1 MTAADVD
8 LDLLPEGITVLEA
21 SAGTGKTHRVTTE
34 AVRAVAAGTPLEQ
47 MLLVTFTVAA
57 TSELRARTWDRLAR
71 TATALGAHLGG
82 AAIDTDDELVAELC
96 AGDEGAVRARHRN
109 LADAMASFDGATIT
123 TIHGFCHQVLQ
134 SLGFAA
140 DVERDPTFVE
150 DVRDMLDEVV
160 ADLLVRKLHR
170 GTGVTFPLDLARRI
184 AEKAT
189 VDPRAR
195 IVPEGVDGPGGT
207 DGTRASFAGA
217 VRREMGRRKRA
228 AGVLGYDDLLLRVEE
243 ALVEDPDG
251 TVRDRL
257 RRRYSLVIVDEFQ
270 DTDAVQWEILERA
283 FGDPPTRLVLVGDP
297 KQAIYAF
304 RGADVHAYL
313 AARRRAGAANLHRLD
328 RSWRADAGVLRG
340 LDSLFGDT
348 ALGHDEIRYASTTAA
363 PGREATRIHGLAK
376 PTPVRLRL
384 VGGDR
389 PGLTLTPSSGV
400 VQKDSGIGYVAE
412 DLASDVVALLSQ
424 GATYDD
430 PDEGERP
437 LRCGDVAVLVGRNQD
452 ALTVREALV
461 RAGVPAVVNGTGSVF
476 GTGAARAWLAVL
488 EAVER
493 PAATGVVRNAALTPL
508 LGWTAAQVDAA
519 DERAWDALH
528 DRLHDWH
535 RLLAIGNVAA
545 LFEQLSAHTDLPAR
559 LLQVEG
565 GERTVTDLRHLASL
579 LHAQAGLGGG
589 APSLLAWLRERMREV
604 DRDAAQDDRSR
615 RLETD
620 EEAVQVW
627 TIHRSKGLE
636 YPVVY
641 VPFLWV
647 PPPARAEDVLVFHEE
662 TSGERVIDV
671 SDPKGPGASER
682 ADHARR
688 YLDEEAGGALR
699 LAYVALTRARSQVV
713 LYWVRGHDCHRSPL
727 GRLLLGADR
736 AENDRGTK
744 LRDEDCRS
752 AADLLAQRAGGALAV
767 EPASGASGARL
778 ARSAP
783 ASPRLRTASFDRTI
797 DRAWRRTSY
806 SALTAAAHDAPDAH
820 AAGESDATDGSATP
834 TGTAPEHDE
843 RGLEDERMP
852 EDLPVAGARADA
864 ETEARLRA
872 VPSPFGDLGGGA
884 TFGTL
889 VHGVLEEVDFA
900 ADDLPRQLRAGLGAQ
915 YLGDQQIDADAL
927 VGGLVA
933 AIETPLGPLVDD
945 LRLRDV
951 RRADRLDELHFEL
964 PLVGGDDPT
973 GHVTMQAIA
982 DVVSGHLPADDP
994 LAGYGDRLR
1003 SPALAA
1009 QVRGHLSG
1017 SIDVVLRHR
1026 DADGQ
1031 GRYVVIDHKSN
1042 WLGVAGEELSAW
1054 HYRPSALAE
1063 AMVRAHYPLQA
1074 LLYAVALHRYL
1085 RWRLPDHDPARDL
1098 GGVLYLFLRGMTG
1111 ADVPRVDGQPCGVF
1125 TWRPPAELVVGLSD
1139 VLDRGAP

>member
-1 MTAADVD
+1 VAV
-8 LDLLPEGITVLEA
+8 ITILEA

-47 MLLVTFTVAA
+47 MLLVTFTIAA
-57 TSELRARTWDRLAR
+57 TSELRARAWDRLAR
-71 TATALGAHLGG
+71 TAAALGAHLGG
-82 AAIDTDDELVAELC
+82 EEVGSGDELVAELC
-96 AGDEGAVRARHRN
+96 DADEVTVRRRHRN
-109 LADAMASFDGATIT
+109 LTDAMAAFDGATIT

-170 GTGVTFPLDLARRI
+170 ATGVTFAVDPARRI

-189 VDPRAR
+189 IDPRAR
-195 IVPEGVDGPGGT
+195 IVPEPDGSA
-207 DGTRASFAGA
+207 DDVRSRFASA
-217 VRREMGRRKRA
+217 VRDEMERRKRA
-228 AGVLGYDDLLLRVEE
+228 SGLLGYDDLLLRVEE

-313 AARRRAGAANLHRLD
+313 AARRRAGDAHVHRLD
-328 RSWRADAGVLRG
+328 RSWRADAGVLAG
-340 LDSLFGDT
+340 LDALFGDA
-348 ALGHDEIRYASTTAA
+348 ALGHDEICYASTTAA
-363 PGREATRIHGLAK
+363 PGREASRISGLAK
-376 PTPVRLRL
+376 PAPVRLRL
-384 VGGDR
+384 VDSDR
-389 PGLTLTPSSGV
+389 PGLTLTASAGV
-400 VQKDSGIGYVAE
+400 VQKDSAIAYVAD
-412 DLASDVVALLSQ
+412 DLASDVVALLSR

-430 PDEGERP
+430 PDQGERP
-437 LRCGDVAVLVGRNQD
+437 LACGDVAVLVGRNQD
-452 ALTVREALV
+452 ALTVRDALV

-493 PAATGVVRNAALTPL
+493 PAATGAVRNAALTPL
-508 LGWTAAQVDAA
+508 LGWAATDVDRA
-519 DERAWDALH
+519 DEKAWDALH
-528 DRLHDWH
+528 DRLHEWH
-535 RLLAIGNVAA
+535 RLLAEGNVAG
-545 LFEQLSAHTDLPAR
+545 LFERLSAHTDLPGR
-559 LLQVEG
+559 LLRVEG
-565 GERTVTDLRHLASL
+565 GERMVTDLRHLASL

-589 APSLLAWLRERMREV
+589 APALLAWLRERMREA

-620 EEAVQVW
+620 DAAVQVW
-627 TIHRSKGLE
+627 TVHRSKGLE

-641 VPFLWV
+641 VPFLWT
-647 PPPARAEDVLVFHEE
+647 PPPARAEDVLVFHEA
-662 TSGERVIDV
+662 TSGRRVIDV
-671 SDPKGPGASER
+671 SDPKGP
-682 ADHARR
+682 HARER
-688 YLDEEAGGALR
+688 SEHVRQYLDEEAGGALR

-713 LYWVRGHDCHRSPL
+713 LWWVRGHDCHRSPL
-727 GRLLLGADR
+727 GRLLLGAER
-736 AENDRGTK
+736 AAGEGTK

-752 AADLLAQRAGGALAV
+752 AADLLAQRSGGTVSV

-778 ARSAP
+778 ARPPQEAP
-783 ASPRLRTASFDRTI
+783 HLRTASFDRTI

-806 SALTAAAHDAPDAH
+806 SALTAAAHDAP
-820 AAGESDATDGSATP
+820 
-834 TGTAPEHDE
+834 EHDE
-843 RGLEDERMP
+843 RGLEDEQMP
-852 EDLPVAGARADA
+852 EDVPLGGDRADA
-864 ETEARLRA
+864 GTEERLRA

-900 ADDLPRQLRAGLGAQ
+900 ADDLPAQIRAGLAAQ
-915 YLGDQQIDADAL
+915 YLGAQQVDADAL
-927 VGGLVA
+927 VTGLVA
-933 AIETPLGPLVDD
+933 AIETPLGPLVDEI
-945 LRLRDV
+945 RLRDV

-973 GHVTMQAIA
+973 GHVTMRAIA
-982 DVVSGHLPADDP
+982 EVVSRHLPAGDP
-994 LAGYGDRLR
+994 LAGYGERLR

-1009 QVRGHLSG
+1009 EVRGHLSG

-1026 DADGQ
+1026 GADGA

-1074 LLYAVALHRYL
+1074 LLYSVALHRYL
-1085 RWRLPDHDPARDL
+1085 RWRLPDHDPERDL
-1098 GGVLYLFLRGMTG
+1098 GGVLYLFLRGMSG
-1111 ADVPRVDGQPCGVF
+1111 AEVPRVGGQPCGVF
-1125 TWRPPAELVVGLSD
+1125 SWRPPAALVVALSD

>member
-1 MTAADVD
+1 M
-8 LDLLPEGITVLEA
+8 ITVLEA

-34 AVRAVAAGTPLEQ
+34 AVRAVAEGTPLEQ
-47 MLLVTFTVAA
+47 MLLVTFTIAA
-57 TSELRARTWDRLAR
+57 TSELRARTWDRLSR
-71 TATALGAHLGG
+71 TAAALAAHLQGSPVE
-82 AAIDTDDELVAELC
+82 ADDELVAELC
-96 AGDEGAVRARHRN
+96 AGDGATVGLRHRN
-109 LADAMASFDGATIT
+109 LTDAMASFDGATIT

-160 ADLLVRKLHR
+160 ADLLVRKRHR
-170 GTGVTFPLDLARRI
+170 ATGVRFPVDPARRI
-184 AEKAT
+184 AEKAII
-189 VDPRAR
+189 DPRAR
-195 IVPEGVDGPGGT
+195 IVPAPDGSS
-207 DGTRASFAGA
+207 DDLRSRFAGA
-217 VRREMGRRKRA
+217 VRDEMDRRKRA
-228 AGVLGYDDLLLRVEE
+228 AGLLGYDDLLLRVEE

-313 AARRRAGAANLHRLD
+313 AARRRAGDEHVHHLD

-340 LDSLFGDT
+340 LDALFGDT
-348 ALGHDEIRYASTTAA
+348 ALGHEEIRYASTTAA
-363 PGREATRIHGLAK
+363 PGREATRLSGLAK
-376 PTPVRLRL
+376 PAPVRIRL
-384 VGGDR
+384 VGSDR
-389 PGLTLTPSSGV
+389 PGLSLTPSSGV
-400 VQKDSGIGYVAE
+400 VQKDSAIAFVAD

-424 GATYDD
+424 GTTYDD
-430 PDEGERP
+430 PDHGERP
-437 LRCGDVAVLVGRNQD
+437 LACGDVAVLVGRNQD
-452 ALTVREALV
+452 ALTVRDALV

-476 GTGAARAWLAVL
+476 STGAARAWLAVL

-493 PAATGVVRNAALTPL
+493 PAATGAVRNAALTPL
-508 LGWTAAQVDAA
+508 LGWTAADVDTA
-519 DERAWDALH
+519 DEQAWDALH
-528 DRLHDWH
+528 DRLHEWH
-535 RLLAIGNVAA
+535 RVLAEGNVAG
-545 LFEQLSAHTDLPAR
+545 LFEQLSARTDLPAR
-559 LLQVEG
+559 LLQIEG
-565 GERTVTDLRHLASL
+565 GERMVTDLRHLASL

-589 APSLLAWLRERMREV
+589 APSLLAWLRERMREA
-604 DRDAAQDDRSR
+604 DRDTAQDDRSR

-620 EEAVQVW
+620 DAAVQVW
-627 TIHRSKGLE
+627 TVHRSKGLE

-641 VPFLWV
+641 VPFLWT
-647 PPPARAEDVLVFHEE
+647 PPPARGEDVLVFHDDV
-662 TSGERVIDV
+662 SGERVIDV
-671 SDPKGPGASER
+671 SDPKGPHAQER
-682 ADHARR
+682 NEHVRR

-713 LYWVRGHDCHRSPL
+713 LWWVRGHDCHRSPL
-727 GRLLLGADR
+727 GRLLLGPEL
-736 AENDRGTK
+736 AEQGAK
-744 LRDEDCRS
+744 LRDEHCSS
-752 AADLLAQRAGGALAV
+752 AADLVAQRSGGAVAV
-767 EPASGASGARL
+767 EQASGASGARL
-778 ARSAP
+778 PRAEP
-783 ASPRLRTASFDRTI
+783 DVPRLRTASFGRTI
-797 DRAWRRTSY
+797 DRSWRRTSY
-806 SALTAAAHDAPDAH
+806 SALTAAAHDAPDHDVADH
-820 AAGESDATDGSATP
+820 D
-834 TGTAPEHDE
+834 APEHDE
-843 RGLEDERMP
+843 RGLEDEQMP
-852 EDLPVAGARADA
+852 EELLAGGDPTDA

-900 ADDLPRQLRAGLGAQ
+900 ADDLPGQIRAGLAAQ
-915 YLGDQQIDADAL
+915 YLGSQQVDADAL
-927 VGGLVA
+927 VAGLVA
-933 AIETPLGPLVDD
+933 AIETPLGPLVDEA
-945 LRLRDV
+945 RLRDV
-951 RRADRLDELHFEL
+951 QPADRLDELHFEL

-973 GHVTMQAIA
+973 GHVTMRAIA
-982 DVVSGHLPADDP
+982 DVVSRHLPADDP
-994 LAGYGDRLR
+994 LAGYGERLR

-1009 QVRGHLSG
+1009 EVRGHLSG

-1026 DADGQ
+1026 GSDDT

-1054 HYRPSALAE
+1054 HYRPSALAD

-1074 LLYAVALHRYL
+1074 LLYSVALHRYL
-1085 RWRLPDHDPARDL
+1085 RWRLPDHDPERDL

-1125 TWRPPAELVVGLSD
+1125 SWRPPAAMVVGLSD
-1139 VLDRGAP
+1139 VLDRGTA

>member
-1 MTAADVD
+1 M
-8 LDLLPEGITVLEA
+8 ITVLEA

-34 AVRAVAAGTPLEQ
+34 AVRAVAEGTPLEQ
-47 MLLVTFTVAA
+47 MLLVTFTIAA

-71 TATALGAHLGG
+71 TAAALHAHLQVTPV
-82 AAIDTDDELVAELC
+82 DTDDELVAELC
-96 AGDEGAVRARHRN
+96 DGDDDVVALRHRN
-109 LADAMASFDGATIT
+109 LTDAMASFDGATIT

-150 DVRDMLDEVV
+150 DVRDMLDDVV
-160 ADLLVRKLHR
+160 ADLLVRKLHKA
-170 GTGVTFPLDLARRI
+170 TGIRFPVDPARRI
-184 AEKAT
+184 AEKAI

-195 IVPEGVDGPGGT
+195 IVPAPDGSS
-207 DGTRASFAGA
+207 DDLRSRFAVA
-217 VRREMGRRKRA
+217 VRDEMDRRKRA
-228 AGVLGYDDLLLRVEE
+228 AGLLGYDDLLLRVEE

-313 AARRRAGAANLHRLD
+313 AARRRAGEGHVRRLD
-328 RSWRADAGVLRG
+328 RSWRADAGLLSG
-340 LDSLFGDT
+340 LDALFGDT
-348 ALGHDEIRYASTTAA
+348 ALGHDEICYASTTAA
-363 PGREATRIHGLAK
+363 PGREATRLSGLAK
-376 PTPVRLRL
+376 PAPVRVRL
-384 VGGDR
+384 VGSDR
-389 PGLTLTPSSGV
+389 PGLSLTPSTGV
-400 VQKDSGIGYVAE
+400 VQKDSAIAFVAE

-430 PDEGERP
+430 PDDGERP
-437 LRCGDVAVLVGRNQD
+437 LQCGDVAVLVGRNQD
-452 ALTVREALV
+452 ALTVRDALI

-476 GTGAARAWLAVL
+476 GTSAARAWLAVL

-493 PAATGVVRNAALTPL
+493 PAATGTVRNAALTPL
-508 LGWTAAQVDAA
+508 LGWTAADVDTA

-528 DRLHDWH
+528 DRLHEWH
-535 RLLAIGNVAA
+535 RVLAEGNVAG
-545 LFEQLSAHTDLPAR
+545 LFEQLSARTDLPAR
-559 LLQVEG
+559 LLRVEG
-565 GERTVTDLRHLASL
+565 GERMVTDLRHLASL

-589 APSLLAWLRERMREV
+589 APSLLAWLRERMREA
-604 DRDAAQDDRSR
+604 DRDTAQDDRSR

-620 EEAVQVW
+620 DAAVQVW
-627 TIHRSKGLE
+627 TVHRSKGLE

-641 VPFLWV
+641 VPFLWM
-647 PPPARAEDVLVFHEE
+647 PPPARAEDVLVFHDAD
-662 TSGERVIDV
+662 SGERVIDV
-671 SDPKGPGASER
+671 SEPKGPHAQERSE
-682 ADHARR
+682 HVRR

-713 LYWVRGHDCHRSPL
+713 LWWVRGHDCHRSPL
-727 GRLLLGADR
+727 GRLLLGPELADQ
-736 AENDRGTK
+736 GSK
-744 LRDEDCRS
+744 LRDEHCRS
-752 AADLLAQRAGGALAV
+752 AADLLAQRAGGAVAV
-767 EPASGASGARL
+767 EQSSGASGARL
-778 ARSAP
+778 PGAEP
-783 ASPRLRTASFDRTI
+783 DVPRLRTASFDRSI

-806 SALTAAAHDAPDAH
+806 SALTAAAHDAPDH
-820 AAGESDATDGSATP
+820 DAPEHD
-834 TGTAPEHDE
+834 APEHDE
-843 RGLEDERMP
+843 RGLEDEQMP
-852 EDLPVAGARADA
+852 EDLPAGGDRTDA
-864 ETEARLRA
+864 ATEARLRA
-872 VPSPFGDLGGGA
+872 VPSAFGDLGGGA

-900 ADDLPRQLRAGLGAQ
+900 ADDLPGQIRTGLAAQ
-915 YLGDQQIDADAL
+915 YLGSQQMDADAL
-927 VGGLVA
+927 VAGLVA

-945 LRLRDV
+945 ARLRDV
-951 RRADRLDELHFEL
+951 RPADRLDELHFEL
-964 PLVGGDDPT
+964 PLVGGDDPI
-973 GHVTMQAIA
+973 GHVTMRAIA
-982 DVVSGHLPADDP
+982 DVVSRHLPADDP
-994 LAGYGDRLR
+994 VAGYGERLR

-1009 QVRGHLSG
+1009 EVRGHLSG
-1017 SIDVVLRHR
+1017 SIDVVLRHHGP
-1026 DADGQ
+1026 DGT

-1054 HYRPSALAE
+1054 HYRPSALAD

-1074 LLYAVALHRYL
+1074 LLYSVALHRYL
-1085 RWRLPDHDPARDL
+1085 RWRLPDHDPERDL

-1125 TWRPPAELVVGLSD
+1125 SWRPPAAMVVALSD
-1139 VLDRGAP
+1139 VLDRGQA

>member
-1 MTAADVD
+1 VTATDHG
-8 LDLLPEGITVLEA
+8 LDLLPGGITVLEA

-34 AVRAVAAGTPLEQ
+34 AVREVAAGTPLEQ
-47 MLLVTFTVAA
+47 MLLVTFTIAA
-57 TSELRARTWDRLAR
+57 TSELRARTWDRLSR
-71 TATALGAHLGG
+71 TAAALDAHLLGTRV
-82 AAIDTDDELVAELC
+82 DSDDDLVTELC
-96 AGDEGAVRARHRN
+96 DADEATVRGRHRN
-109 LADAMASFDGATIT
+109 LTDAMASFDGATIT

-170 GTGVTFPLDLARRI
+170 ATGVTFPLDSARRI
-184 AEKAT
+184 AEKAI

-195 IVPEGVDGPGGT
+195 IVPAPDGGS
-207 DGTRASFAGA
+207 DDLRSRYARA
-217 VRREMGRRKRA
+217 VRDEMDRRKRA
-228 AGVLGYDDLLLRVEE
+228 AGLLGYDDLLLRVED

-313 AARRRAGAANLHRLD
+313 AARRRAGDAHVRRLD
-328 RSWRADAGVLRG
+328 RSWRADAGVLQG
-340 LDSLFGDT
+340 LDALFDDT
-348 ALGHDEIRYASTTAA
+348 ALGHDEIRYTSTTAA
-363 PGREATRIHGLAK
+363 PGREATRVHGLAK
-376 PTPVRLRL
+376 PAPVRVRL
-384 VGGDR
+384 VGSDR
-389 PGLTLTPSSGV
+389 PGLTLTPSTGV
-400 VQKDSGIGYVAE
+400 VQKDSAISFVAD
-412 DLASDVVALLSQ
+412 DLAADVVALLSQ
-424 GATYDD
+424 GAIYDD
-430 PDEGERP
+430 PEDGERP
-437 LRCGDVAVLVGRNQD
+437 LECGDVAVLVGRNQD
-452 ALTVREALV
+452 ALTVRDALV

-493 PAATGVVRNAALTPL
+493 PASTGAVRNAALTPL
-508 LGWTAAQVDAA
+508 LGWTAADVDAA
-519 DERAWDALH
+519 DERTWDALH
-528 DRLHDWH
+528 DRLHEWH
-535 RLLAIGNVAA
+535 RLLAVGNVAG
-545 LFEQLSAHTDLPAR
+545 LFERLSAHSDLPAR
-559 LLQVEG
+559 LLRFEG
-565 GERTVTDLRHLASL
+565 GERMVTDLRHLASL
-579 LHAQAGLGGG
+579 LHAQGGLGGG
-589 APSLLAWLRERMREV
+589 APSMLAWLRERVREA
-604 DRDAAQDDRSR
+604 DRDQAQDDRSR

-620 EEAVQVW
+620 DEAVQVW

-641 VPFLWV
+641 VPFLWM
-647 PPPARAEDVLVFHEE
+647 PPPARAEDVLVFHED
-662 TSGERVIDV
+662 TSRGRVIDV
-671 SDPKGPGASER
+671 SDPKGPRARER
-682 ADHARR
+682 AEHVRR

-699 LAYVALTRARSQVV
+699 LAYVALTRARSRVV
-713 LYWVRGHDCHRSPL
+713 LWWVRGHDCHRSPL
-727 GRLLLGADR
+727 GRLLFGPELA
-736 AENDRGTK
+736 AERGTK

-752 AADLLAQRAGGALAV
+752 AADLLAQRAGGSLSV
-767 EPASGASGARL
+767 EPASGATGARL
-778 ARSAP
+778 SRP
-783 ASPRLRTASFDRTI
+783 DPESPRLRAASFDRAI

-806 SALTAAAHDAPDAH
+806 SALTAAAHDAPHVPNDDVAEEPE
-820 AAGESDATDGSATP
+820 AP

-852 EDLPVAGARADA
+852 DGLPVTGGGTDAG
-864 ETEARLRA
+864 TEARLRA
-872 VPSPFGDLGGGA
+872 VSSPFGDLGGGA

-889 VHGVLEEVDFA
+889 VHSVLEDIDFA
-900 ADDLPRQLRAGLGAQ
+900 GEDLPRQIRAALAAQ
-915 YLGDQQIDADAL
+915 YLGDRQIDADAL
-927 VGGLVA
+927 VAGLVA
-933 AIETPLGPLVDD
+933 AVETPLGPLVGN

-951 RRADRLDELHFEL
+951 PRRDRLDELHFEL

-973 GHVTMQAIA
+973 GHVTMDAIA
-982 DVVSGHLPADDP
+982 EVVSRHLPADDP
-994 LAGYGDRLR
+994 LAGYGERLR
-1003 SPALAA
+1003 APALAA
-1009 QVRGHLSG
+1009 EVRGHLSG
-1017 SIDVVLRHR
+1017 SIDVVMRH
-1026 DADGQ
+1026 D

-1054 HYRPSALAE
+1054 HYRPSALTE

-1085 RWRLPDHDPARDL
+1085 RWRLPDHEPERDL

-1125 TWRPPAELVVGLSD
+1125 AWEPPAALVVGLSD
-1139 VLDRGAP
+1139 VLDRGAR

>member
-1 MTAADVD
+1 MTATDGALAV
-8 LDLLPEGITVLEA
+8 LPEGITVLEA

-47 MLLVTFTVAA
+47 MLLVTFTIAA
-57 TSELRARTWDRLAR
+57 TSELRARTWDRLSR
-71 TATALGAHLGG
+71 TAGALAAHLHGSPVDP
-82 AAIDTDDELVAELC
+82 ADDLVAELRD
-96 AGDEGAVRARHRN
+96 ADPDIVGLRLRR
-109 LADAMASFDGATIT
+109 LTDAMASFDGATIT

-140 DVERDPTFVE
+140 DVERDPRFVE

-170 GTGVTFPLDLARRI
+170 AAGATFPLDLARRI
-184 AEKAT
+184 ADKAT

-195 IVPEGVDGPGGT
+195 IVPDADGP
-207 DGTRASFAGA
+207 DATRVRFARA
-217 VRREMGRRKRA
+217 VRDEMDRRKRA
-228 AGVLGYDDLLLRVEE
+228 AGLLGYDDLLLRVEE

-313 AARRRAGAANLHRLD
+313 AARRRAGVDHLHRLD
-328 RSWRADAGVLRG
+328 RSWRADAGVLAG
-340 LDSLFGDT
+340 LDALFGDA
-348 ALGHDEIRYASTTAA
+348 ALGHEEIRYASTTAA
-363 PGREATRIHGLAK
+363 PGREATRIRGLAK
-376 PTPVRLRL
+376 PAPVRVRL
-384 VGGDR
+384 VGSDR
-389 PGLTLTPSSGV
+389 PGLTRTASTGV
-400 VQKDSGIGYVAE
+400 VQKDSGIGFVAE

-430 PDEGERP
+430 PDVGDRP
-437 LRCGDVAVLVGRNQD
+437 LECGDVAVLVSRNQD
-452 ALTVREALV
+452 ALTVRDALV

-476 GTGAARAWLAVL
+476 GTAAARAWLAVL

-508 LGWTAAQVDAA
+508 LGWTATRIDAA
-519 DERAWDALH
+519 TERDWDALH

-535 RLLAIGNVAA
+535 RLLATGNVAG

-620 EEAVQVW
+620 DQAVQVW

-647 PPPARAEDVLVFHEE
+647 PPPARAEDVLVFHESA
-662 TSGERVIDV
+662 SGERVIDV
-671 SDPKGPGASER
+671 SDATGPAADER
-682 ADHARR
+682 ADHVRR

-713 LYWVRGHDCHRSPL
+713 LWWVRGHDCHRSPL
-727 GRLLLGADR
+727 GRLLLGEADR
-736 AENDRGTK
+736 ERGPK

-752 AADLLAQRAGGALAV
+752 AADLLALRAGGNVAI

-778 ARSAP
+778 ARPP
-783 ASPRLRTASFDRTI
+783 ADPPHLRTATFDRTI

-806 SALTAAAHDAPDAH
+806 SALTAAAHDAPEAH
-820 AAGESDATDGSATP
+820 AAAGVDEPESGAGA
-834 TGTAPEHDE
+834 APEHDE

-852 EDLPVAGARADA
+852 DDLPVSGDRADA
-864 ETEARLRA
+864 DTEARLRA

-889 VHGVLEEVDFA
+889 VHAVLEDVDFA
-900 ADDLPRQLRAGLGAQ
+900 ADDLTGQLRAGLAAQ

-927 VGGLVA
+927 VGGLTA

-951 RRADRLDELHFEL
+951 RRADRLDELHFEM

-973 GHVTMQAIA
+973 GHVTMEAIA
-982 DVVSGHLPADDP
+982 DVVSRHLPVDDP
-994 LAGYGDRLR
+994 IAGYGERLR

-1009 QVRGHLSG
+1009 EVRGHLSG
-1017 SIDVVLRHR
+1017 SIDVVLRHE
-1026 DADGQ
+1026 

-1042 WLGVAGEELSAW
+1042 WLGVPGEQLSAW

-1085 RWRLPDHDPARDL
+1085 RWRLPDHDPERDL

-1111 ADVPRVDGQPCGVF
+1111 ADVPRVEGRPCGVF
-1125 TWRPPAELVVGLSD
+1125 AWRPPAALVVGLSD
-1139 VLDRGAP
+1139 VLDRGPT

>member
-1 MTAADVD
+1 VAVTAVGQG

-34 AVRAVAAGTPLEQ
+34 AVRAVAAGTPLEH
-47 MLLVTFTVAA
+47 MLLVTFTIAA
-57 TSELRARTWDRLAR
+57 TSELRDRTWDRLSR
-71 TATALGAHLGG
+71 TALALGAHLAG
-82 AAIDTDDELVAELC
+82 APVESDDELVAQLC
-96 AGDEGAVRARHRN
+96 AGDDEVVQHRHRN
-109 LADAMASFDGATIT
+109 LTDAMASFDGATIT

-170 GTGVTFPLDLARRI
+170 AAGTTFPVDLARRI

-195 IVPEGVDGPGGT
+195 IVPDTADGDDGV
-207 DGTRASFAGA
+207 RASFAGA
-217 VRREMGRRKRA
+217 VRRELGRRKRA
-228 AGVLGYDDLLLRVEE
+228 AGLLGYDDLLLRVEE

-270 DTDAVQWEILERA
+270 DTDAVQWDILERA

-313 AARRRAGAANLHRLD
+313 AARRRAGDANLRRLD

-340 LDSLFGDT
+340 LDALFGDT
-348 ALGHDEIRYASTTAA
+348 ALGHDEIRYASTTPAT
-363 PGREATRIHGLAK
+363 GREQTRVRGLAK
-376 PTPVRLRL
+376 PAPVRLRL
-384 VGGDR
+384 VGSDR
-389 PGLTLTPSSGV
+389 PGIRLTPSTGV
-400 VQKDSGIGYVAE
+400 VQKDSGIAFVAE

-424 GATYDD
+424 DATYDD
-430 PDEGERP
+430 PEVGERP
-437 LRCGDVAVLVGRNQD
+437 LRSGDVAVLVGRNQD
-452 ALTVREALV
+452 ALAVRDALV
-461 RAGVPAVVNGTGSVF
+461 RSGVPAVVNGTGSVF
-476 GTGAARAWLAVL
+476 GTAASRAWLAVL

-493 PAATGVVRNAALTPL
+493 PASTGTVRNAALTPL
-508 LGWTAAQVDAA
+508 LGWTAADVDAA
-519 DERAWDALH
+519 DERAWDTLH

-535 RLLAIGNVAA
+535 RLLALGNVAG

-559 LLQVEG
+559 LLAVEG

-589 APSLLAWLRERMREV
+589 APSLLAWLRERMRES
-604 DRDAAQDDRSR
+604 DRDAPQDDRSR

-620 EEAVQVW
+620 DEAVQVW

-641 VPFLWV
+641 VPYLWV

-671 SDPKGPGASER
+671 SDPDGADGDDR
-682 ADHARR
+682 ADHVRR

-713 LYWVRGHDCHRSPL
+713 LWWVRGHDCHRSPL
-727 GRLLLGADR
+727 GRLLLGPER
-736 AENDRGTK
+736 AEQDRGSR
-744 LRDEDCRS
+744 LRDEDCRT
-752 AADLLAQRAGGALAV
+752 AADLLAQRAGGPLSV
-767 EPASGASGARL
+767 ELASGPSGARL
-778 ARSAP
+778 ARPAP
-783 ASPRLRTASFDRTI
+783 EGVRLRSASFGRTVDRS
-797 DRAWRRTSY
+797 WRRTSY

-820 AAGESDATDGSATP
+820 TADTVKETDAAS
-834 TGTAPEHDE
+834 GTAPEHDE

-852 EDLPVAGARADA
+852 DEARASGDRTDA
-864 ETEARLRA
+864 GTEARLRA

-889 VHGVLEEVDFA
+889 VHGVLEDVDFA
-900 ADDLPRQLRAGLGAQ
+900 ADDLPRQLRAGLAAQ
-915 YLGDQQIDADAL
+915 YLGDLQVDADAL
-927 VGGLVA
+927 VAGLGA

-982 DVVSGHLPADDP
+982 DVVSRHLPADDL
-994 LAGYGDRLR
+994 LAGYGERLR
-1003 SPALAA
+1003 APALAA
-1009 QVRGHLSG
+1009 EVRGHLSG
-1017 SIDVVLRHR
+1017 SIDVVLRH
-1026 DADGQ
+1026 D

-1042 WLGVAGEELSAW
+1042 WLGVPGEELSAW

-1074 LLYAVALHRYL
+1074 LLYAVAVHRYL
-1085 RWRLPDHDPARDL
+1085 RWRLPDHDPERDL

-1125 TWRPPAELVVGLSD
+1125 AWQPPAALVVGLSD